1 MQLGENLQTTCL
13 HCGSVFRITPE
24 QLDMARGQARC
35 SQCNQVFNALF
46 SLENYTGHEQLT
58 SPVEA
63 QTSVPDQLPELDSK
77 ETEQVIKNLVDQPV
91 SLNQAMYGDSSQ
103 SEHNF
108 RPVLW
113 SLGIVLMFIIIIV
126 QVIYYQRYSLMA
138 SPQYQQQILN
148 ICQVLPCDQ
157 DRFISLS
164 QINLIERHVFSHPTR
179 DNALMITGSF
189 INRAPFAQPLPKLQV
204 SLSDIQ
210 GNLIANRQ
218 FTAEEYLTQQSMRHI
233 PAQKAVPFRLEIFD
247 PGTQALT
254 YEFEFV
260 S

>member
-1 MQLGENLQTTCL
+1 MQLGDNLQTTCL
-13 HCGSVFRITPE
+13 HCGSVFRITPD
-24 QLDMARGQARC
+24 QLEMARGQARC
-35 SQCNQVFNALF
+35 SQCNQIFNALF
-46 SLENYTGHEQLT
+46 SLENYTEHDPQ
-58 SPVEA
+58 SPAPVSHLSE
-63 QTSVPDQLPELDSK
+63 PDHRFELDSQQ
-77 ETEQVIKNLVDQPV
+77 TEQVIKSLVDQPV
-91 SLNQAMYGDSSQ
+91 SLNEAMYGNNTA
-103 SEHNF
+103 SEHHYK
-108 RPVLW
+108 PVYW
-113 SLGIVLMFIIIIV
+113 VIGIILMLIFILV
-126 QVIYYQRYSLMA
+126 QIIYYQRYPLLS

-148 ICQVLPCDQ
+148 ICQLLPCDE
-157 DRFISLS
+157 DRFISLA

-218 FTAEEYLTQQSMRHI
+218 FTAEEYLAQQNVHHV
-233 PAQKAVPFRLEIFD
+233 PAGKAIPFRLEIFD